1 MRVRSVLSRVLGAIV
16 VVCAMATT
24 CPSGARDRDLAEA
37 ADFRVRVQAA
47 LRLGRAGPQAR
58 PDLERGLRDAH
69 PAVRVACAVA
79 LGNIGD
85 REAIPAMEQAMK
97 RESFASVKSAMKDS
111 IDKLK
116 ARAAANAPGP
126 GAEIERAKYVVQLGT
141 MRNNSGVR
149 QNDLDGVMRDA
160 ARAKAGTIKGAF
172 VVDGPDADML
182 RRANARKIPIL
193 LLDGKLTRLTQTKAR
208 DGGLIV
214 SAKVDISIRRVPQ
227 QTLKGMVSGNATASD
242 DARAA
247 VRALTELQN
256 RAVNAAVESAVSSMG
271 AEIASL
277 AK

>member
-1 MRVRSVLSRVLGAIV
+1 
-16 VVCAMATT
+16 
-24 CPSGARDRDLAEA
+24 
-37 ADFRVRVQAA
+37 
-47 LRLGRAGPQAR
+47 
-58 PDLERGLRDAH
+58 
-69 PAVRVACAVA
+69 
-79 LGNIGD
+79 
-85 REAIPAMEQAMK
+85 
-97 RESFASVKSAMKDS
+97 
-111 IDKLK
+111 
-116 ARAAANAPGP
+116 
-126 GAEIERAKYVVQLGT
+126 
-141 MRNNSGVR
+141 VR

-182 RRANARKIPIL
+182 RRASARKIPVL

-214 SAKVDISIRRVPQ
+214 SAKVDISIRKVPQ

-247 VRALTELQN
+247 ARALTELQN